1 MFHEILSFLQSG
13 WFIVLEQDGE
23 SGRMVMRNLALTF
36 SWTLESIMIQ
46 YFYSCMWCST
56 LTGCHLLNW
65 PINPRCDNMRWFFT
79 HLSKALCEM
88 YIRDEVVFALYLQ
101 KRRVSVIQQ
110 QQRDVWIERIHLY
123 HPWSPWMIHKDRV
136 FWCWLTYCFMDVL
149 WKIGQCFSNDPSGN
163 DRSFSSSKPNNLF
176 TCSPANGS
184 CLPTRRSVTSF
195 VFKPLPWHP
204 KDSKTR
210 TVSWAPWVWLS
221 WWGRWL
227 PIWSNPSPTLGRWVR
242 DWVGD

>member
-79 HLSKALCEM
+79 HLSEALCEM

-101 KRRVSVIQQ
+101 KKTSKCYTATAKRCVNWGNPPVSPLESLDDPQGPGLLMLIDILFYGRPLENWPLLQQ
-110 QQRDVWIERIHLY
+110 WPKWEWQILLLIKAKQLVYLFTSEWFL
-123 HPWSPWMIHKDRV
+123 
-136 FWCWLTYCFMDVL
+136 LTYEKECDKFCIQTTSLAPKRLEDQDCLLSTLSLTFMMREMIADL
-149 WKIGQCFSNDPSGN
+149 I
-163 DRSFSSSKPNNLF
+163 KP
-176 TCSPANGS
+176 
-184 CLPTRRSVTSF
+184 VTY
-195 VFKPLPWHP
+195 
-204 KDSKTR
+204 
-210 TVSWAPWVWLS
+210 SWEM
-221 WWGRWL
+221 G
-227 PIWSNPSPTLGRWVR
+227 
-242 DWVGD
+242 